1 MRLTSSTTSHR
12 VVDEEVKVGPNDK
25 YTLYP
30 GAKVFAP
37 ARPLH
42 LSEDIWGSDV
52 LKFNPDRFLQNPER
66 GRQGNLSMRPF
77 GGGASLCPGR
87 HFAGN
92 EVKQFV
98 VGVLRRFELEVHPD
112 VTVPPVDDV
121 TPNQGTMK
129 PLGDVVVRMA
139 RKVDIL

>member
-1 MRLTSSTTSHR
+1 MRLTSSTTSHG
-12 VVDEEVKVGPNDK
+12 VVDEEVKVGPNDT

-66 GRQGNLSMRPF
+66 GHQGNLSMGPF
-77 GGGASLCPGR
+77 GGGTSLCPGR

-98 VGVLRRFELEVHPD
+98 VGVLRRFELEVHPGVAVCCLLWTTLHFVCFD
-112 VTVPPVDDV
+112 FSLPTHLPWSFG
-121 TPNQGTMK
+121 QY
-129 PLGDVVVRMA
+129 L
-139 RKVDIL
+139 